1 MSESTHRRLSDSTEM
16 RESSD
21 RGNRLRSATIAVIAV
36 LAALGTLFAHH
47 RSIEALTSK
56 NQAIL
61 LQARAS
67 DSYAKYEAR
76 VVRYQIAQAL
86 VAANVTGTP
95 GGKRQLQHIVDTE
108 RKSSTDV
115 LTKAQTLEKQSEDQD
130 VESQHILRSYEVL
143 QTATT
148 FFDISIVLV
157 SISTLVATRGFFN
170 AACALSAIGIV
181 LMIVGFRP

>member
-1 MSESTHRRLSDSTEM
+1 MSESIHRKLSDSTEM
-16 RESSD
+16 RKSSD
-21 RGNRLRSATIAVIAV
+21 RGNRLMSATIAVIAV

-47 RSIEALTSK
+47 RSIEALTAK
-56 NQAIL
+56 NEAIL

-95 GGKRQLQHIVDTE
+95 GGKRQLQSIVDTE
-108 RKSSTDV
+108 RKSSADV
-115 LTKAQTLEKQSEDQD
+115 LAKAQALEKQSADQD
-130 VESQHILRSYEVL
+130 VESQHVLKSYETL

-170 AACALSAIGIV
+170 AACALSLIGIV

>member
-1 MSESTHRRLSDSTEM
+1 MSESTRRRLSDSTEM
-16 RESSD
+16 RENSN
-21 RGNRLRSATIAVIAV
+21 RGNRLMSATIAVIAV

-67 DSYAKYEAR
+67 DAYAKYEAR
-76 VVRYQIAQAL
+76 VVRSQIAQTL
-86 VAANVTGTP
+86 VAANVIGTAA
-95 GGKRQLQHIVDTE
+95 GKRQLQTIADSE
-108 RKSSTDV
+108 RTSSADV
-115 LTKAQTLEKQSEDQD
+115 LVKAQSLEKQSEDKD
-130 VESQHILRSYEVL
+130 LESQHVLRSYETL

-170 AACALSAIGIV
+170 AACAMSVIGIV

>member
-21 RGNRLRSATIAVIAV
+21 RGNRLRSAAIAVIAV

-76 VVRYQIAQAL
+76 VVRYQIAQTL
-86 VAANVTGTP
+86 VAANVVGTAA
-95 GGKRQLQHIVDTE
+95 GKRQLQSIVGSE
-108 RKSSTDV
+108 RTSSADV
-115 LTKAQTLEKQSEDQD
+115 LTKAQTLEKQSEEQD
-130 VESQHILRSYEVL
+130 VESQHVLRSYEVL

-170 AACALSAIGIV
+170 AACALSVIGIV
-181 LMIVGFRP
+181 LMIVGFKP

>member
-1 MSESTHRRLSDSTEM
+1 MSESTHRRLTESTEM
-16 RESSD
+16 RDNSD

-67 DSYAKYEAR
+67 DAYAKYEAR
-76 VVRYQIAQAL
+76 VVRYQIAQTL
-86 VAANVTGTP
+86 VAANVIGTP
-95 GGKRQLQHIVDTE
+95 AGKRQLQSIAASE
-108 RKSSTDV
+108 RKSSADV
-115 LTKAQTLEKQSEDQD
+115 LAKAQTLEKQSEQQD
-130 VESQHILRSYEVL
+130 VESQHVLRSYEVL

-170 AACALSAIGIV
+170 AACALSVIGIV
-181 LMIVGFRP
+181 LMIVGFKP

>member
-16 RESSD
+16 RENSD
-21 RGNRLRSATIAVIAV
+21 RGNRLRSATIAIIAV

-86 VAANVTGTP
+86 VAANVTGTAA
-95 GGKRQLQHIVDTE
+95 GKRQLQHIVDTE
-108 RKSSTDV
+108 HKSSTDV
-115 LTKAQTLEKQSEDQD
+115 LTKAQALEKQSEDQD
-130 VESQHILRSYEVL
+130 VESQHILRSYEIL

-170 AACALSAIGIV
+170 AACALSVIGIV
-181 LMIVGFRP
+181 LMIVGFKP

>member
-16 RESSD
+16 REHSD

-56 NQAIL
+56 NEAIL

-67 DSYAKYEAR
+67 DAYAKYEAR
-76 VVRYQIAQAL
+76 VVRYQIAQTL
-86 VAANVTGTP
+86 VAANVTGSP
-95 GGKRQLQHIVDTE
+95 AAKQQLQSIAGTE
-108 RKSSTDV
+108 RQSSADV
-115 LTKAQTLEKQSEDQD
+115 LVKAKSLEKQSEEQD
-130 VESQHILRSYEVL
+130 VDSQHVLRSYEVL

-157 SISTLVATRGFFN
+157 SISTLVATRSFFN
-170 AACALSAIGIV
+170 AACALSVIGMV

>member
-1 MSESTHRRLSDSTEM
+1 MSESTHRRLTESTEM
-16 RESSD
+16 RDNSD
-21 RGNRLRSATIAVIAV
+21 RGNRLRSAAIAVIAV

-67 DSYAKYEAR
+67 DAYAKYEAR
-76 VVRYQIAQAL
+76 VVRYQIAQTL
-86 VAANVTGTP
+86 VAANVIGTP
-95 GGKRQLQHIVDTE
+95 AGKRQLQSISASE
-108 RKSSTDV
+108 RKSSADV
-115 LTKAQTLEKQSEDQD
+115 LTKAQALEKQSEDQD
-130 VESQHILRSYEVL
+130 VDSQHVLRSYEVL

-170 AACALSAIGIV
+170 AACALSVIGIV
-181 LMIVGFRP
+181 LMIVGFKP

>member
-1 MSESTHRRLSDSTEM
+1 VSESTHRRLSDSEEL

-21 RGNRLRSATIAVIAV
+21 RGARLKSATIAIIAV

-56 NQAIL
+56 NEAIL
-61 LQARAS
+61 SQARAS
-67 DSYAKYEAR
+67 DAYAKYDAR
-76 VVRYQIAQAL
+76 LVRYQIAQTL
-86 VAANVTGTP
+86 VAADVVGTGEA
-95 GGKRQLQHIVDTE
+95 KRQLETIADNE
-108 RKSSTDV
+108 RRTSDDI
-115 LTKAQTLEKQSEDQD
+115 LEKAQSLEKQSEQED
-130 VESQHILRSYEVL
+130 VQSQRVLHSYEIL

-157 SISTLVATRGFFN
+157 SISTLVRTRAFFN
-170 AACALSAIGIV
+170 AACTLSVVGIV